1 MSPRNLSLTRA
12 VADGDLEA
20 VRSLLAEGANANGT
34 IIGGQTP
41 LIVAIIFRQVR
52 ILKLLLA
59 AGADPQLRD
68 NVGLNAIDWAE
79 RKGFTE
85 GAKLIAESQ
94 SAKHDTLPTAH
105 KPEPLPTAH
114 KPEPTIES
122 QSLPRSV
129 EKRNPPPAWVPEQS
143 TPSEQKTR
151 QWLAGMKRRIDE
163 EANVRGKE
171 VQPSP
176 PPTPREENSPPPVE
190 EVRLPIK
197 DTPVRTLAT
206 PREEKTPRL
215 VEEVRVPIK
224 DTPVRALATPREEKT
239 PPPVEE
245 VRLPIKDT
253 PARALATSP
262 EPPLKQAPS
271 TIATTPNFQT
281 NVAADTSQRKAEITS
296 PEAYPAVALTSAAD
310 SQRKP
315 REPEF
320 PIDSWPTFVNRKRC
334 PKCNAVYNS
343 QLIAYCAVDMSPLV
357 DLNQP
362 GNQPA
367 VTSQPATQTL
377 PLIWTLLLSAFIAGA
392 AGTYLIANYLSN
404 LETASVPTIAS
415 QPQNADDKG
424 ELPVVGGELEG
435 KALTLP
441 LPEYPPTAKS
451 EGVGGAIMV
460 RVKVDKKGQV
470 ISTRSFEGDW
480 RLRAA
485 AIKAAEK
492 ATFSAEKLGD
502 REAVGTIVYTFKP

>member
-1 MSPRNLSLTRA
+1 MSLRNLSLTRA

-94 SAKHDTLPTAH
+94 SAKHDTLPT
-105 KPEPLPTAH
+105 PH

-122 QSLPRSV
+122 QSGPRSV

-143 TPSEQKTR
+143 TPSDQKTR

-163 EANVRGKE
+163 EANVKGKE
-171 VQPSP
+171 VQASP
-176 PPTPREENSPPPVE
+176 PLTPREENSPPPVE
-190 EVRLPIK
+190 EVRIPIK
-197 DTPVRTLAT
+197 
-206 PREEKTPRL
+206 E
-215 VEEVRVPIK
+215 
-224 DTPVRALATPREEKT
+224 TPVRALATP
-239 PPPVEE
+239 
-245 VRLPIKDT
+245 
-253 PARALATSP
+253 P
-262 EPPLKQAPS
+262 EPPLTQAPGI
-271 TIATTPNFQT
+271 IASTPNFQT
-281 NVAADTSQRKAEITS
+281 NVAADTSQRKAEVTS
-296 PEAYPAVALTSAAD
+296 PQAYPSAALTSAAD

-315 REPEF
+315 PEPEF

-367 VTSQPATQTL
+367 VSSQPATQTL
-377 PLIWTLLLSAFIAGA
+377 PLIWVLLLSAFIAGS
-392 AGTYLIANYLSN
+392 AGTYLIANYLSDF
-404 LETASVPTIAS
+404 ERASVPTTAS
-415 QPQNADDKG
+415 QPQAADVKG
-424 ELPVVGGELEG
+424 ELPVVGGQLEG